1 MATLQ
6 SPIDM
11 DISDGSNSDM
21 DVSESDQETESG
33 PIKTMSSKQTTTYT
47 PISPFTSTQY
57 YPRTTSDAAML
68 GYTPGNQFASNTQNM
83 MTNTRTDMMNPFFFN
98 NGGGGYNQPMPTK
111 RSIHLNP
118 YMANGIDGHGKKAQ
132 WRQQATTTLE
142 QRYMDDSDKDSYH
155 TAESDFEDDEEPGLI
170 KTDQDEMDGLQA
182 ELHRYKQ
189 EISTLDERLDEI
201 GKKKQRLEQD
211 VLRLRV
217 HQSMKKNRKRVANQ
231 NTTLER
237 HQNNS
242 SSNLPSKATKAIP
255 NPPMKA
261 KQEQQQ
267 QHINVSPISKASQAT
282 TQQQMPRPPIAPG
295 VPSLNSGSA
304 SPYKM
309 QQPKSQPVI
318 PAAAVTAKPVS
329 TIHTASGSHHRQ
341 WIAPFVGSSS
351 KANFS
356 QSPGNNANLVTIPP
370 TNQPTRS
377 PAFAAPKAIPVATTP
392 PVVTTPKT
400 RPIAA
405 TSSVVTTPKTT
416 SIPMASSI
424 ATAPPK
430 VASPET
436 TSPAVKEAWLVESIP
451 RTYAPPLRGP
461 KKPSHVKEAPL
472 VGHLQQEA
480 APAATSQTKRYKGAF
495 KPYESPL
502 TRLGIGSQKR
512 TLPLNRVKRGLC
524 RFETGGGTCND
535 DTCPDLHFRDLEGTS
550 SSH

>member
-1 MATLQ
+1 
-6 SPIDM
+6 
-11 DISDGSNSDM
+11 
-21 DVSESDQETESG
+21 
-33 PIKTMSSKQTTTYT
+33 
-47 PISPFTSTQY
+47 
-57 YPRTTSDAAML
+57 
-68 GYTPGNQFASNTQNM
+68 
-83 MTNTRTDMMNPFFFN
+83 
-98 NGGGGYNQPMPTK
+98 MPTK

-132 WRQQATTTLE
+132 WRQQERTESPKATTTLD

-155 TAESDFEDDEEPGLI
+155 TAGSDLEDDEEPGLI

-217 HQSMKKNRKRVANQ
+217 HQSMKKNRKRVVNQ

-242 SSNLPSKATKAIP
+242 SSNLPSKATTAIP

-267 QHINVSPISKASQAT
+267 QHINVSPISTANQTT

-295 VPSLNSGSA
+295 VPSLNSGSV

-309 QQPKSQPVI
+309 QQPKSQSVI
-318 PAAAVTAKPVS
+318 PAAAAVTAKPVN
-329 TIHTASGSHHRQ
+329 TTHTASGSHHRQ
-341 WIAPFVGSSS
+341 WIAPFVGGSS
-351 KANFS
+351 KPNSS
-356 QSPGNNANLVTIPP
+356 QSPGNNANLMTIPP

-377 PAFAAPKAIPVATTP
+377 PAFATPKANPVATTP
-392 PVVTTPKT
+392 SVGTTPKTRPIAATSPVVTTPKT

-405 TSSVVTTPKTT
+405 TSPVVTTPKTRPIVATSSVVTTPKTT
-416 SIPMASSI
+416 SIPTVSSI
-424 ATAPPK
+424 ATPPPPK
-430 VASPET
+430 VTSPET

-461 KKPSHVKEAPL
+461 KELPHVKEAPL
-472 VGHLQQEA
+472 VAHLVRN
-480 APAATSQTKRYKGAF
+480 K
-495 KPYESPL
+495 
-502 TRLGIGSQKR
+502 
-512 TLPLNRVKRGLC
+512 N
-524 RFETGGGTCND
+524 ETTW
-535 DTCPDLHFRDLEGTS
+535 LIVL
-550 SSH
+550 